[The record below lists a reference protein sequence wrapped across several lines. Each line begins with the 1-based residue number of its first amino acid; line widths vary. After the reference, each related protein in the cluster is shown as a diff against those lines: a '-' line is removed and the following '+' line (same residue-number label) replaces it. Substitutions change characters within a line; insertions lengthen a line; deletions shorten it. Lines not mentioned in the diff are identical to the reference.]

1 MQSCKAPTC
10 EFSTRWKKCVRP
22 NAYNEALAWCK
33 RNDIDHKKCKQ
44 DYDSVE
50 AKKQACNR
58 YEERIKLAGLGARR
72 RTRIKNPKTSTSASY
87 KTPPETMSPASPAAP
102 PSSGPKS
109 NKNTSSLHV
118 FLSDVYEIPPRLL
131 TSPVVKTFMQNRA
144 ANKIITF
151 IKNNVLQRSETLEKR
166 INYYKSIQYYLRN
179 VQYYNCLVPKQFK
192 DANGIVNNGFEVDTI
207 LKLTKKIGTR
217 SVYGVIYQTS
227 ARSNILSIATKLMPV
242 NKKNKLEVI
251 LNTTVTHLLNNKI
264 SKHFLISYK
273 TFKCTQRQ
281 NNIVLPPIIRK
292 KEYYITLNELAH
304 GDLKTLCESTRF
316 LSNDALMLNVMMQCF
331 LAIYTFHKIGYS
343 HNDCHWGNFLFQIS
357 KNTDGYYHYDINGND
372 VYLKNVGYNM
382 MIYDFGLA
390 QHRSSFAHIRRV
402 FEDYRR
408 VLQAFRRSRTGGWID
423 KPGLP
428 STRLSSYTE
437 KLNDHI
443 INHILAYANEDRF
456 FNDIIMPY
464 FLSCPIPNI
473 FVQNLPQGATV
484 VNRQPFMV
492 NNQSLHIP
500 TLNPLSSPLSH

>member
-1 MQSCKAPTC
+1 
-10 EFSTRWKKCVRP
+10 
-22 NAYNEALAWCK
+22 
-33 RNDIDHKKCKQ
+33 
-44 DYDSVE
+44 
-50 AKKQACNR
+50 
-58 YEERIKLAGLGARR
+58 
-72 RTRIKNPKTSTSASY
+72 
-87 KTPPETMSPASPAAP
+87 
-102 PSSGPKS
+102 
-109 NKNTSSLHV
+109 
-118 FLSDVYEIPPRLL
+118 
-131 TSPVVKTFMQNRA
+131 
-144 ANKIITF
+144 
-151 IKNNVLQRSETLEKR
+151 
-166 INYYKSIQYYLRN
+166 
-179 VQYYNCLVPKQFK
+179 
-192 DANGIVNNGFEVDTI
+192 
-207 LKLTKKIGTR
+207 
-217 SVYGVIYQTS
+217 
-227 ARSNILSIATKLMPV
+227 
-242 NKKNKLEVI
+242 
-251 LNTTVTHLLNNKI
+251 
-264 SKHFLISYK
+264 
-273 TFKCTQRQ
+273 
-281 NNIVLPPIIRK
+281 
-292 KEYYITLNELAH
+292 
-304 GDLKTLCESTRF
+304 
-316 LSNDALMLNVMMQCF
+316 MMQCF